1 MAKEPRESR
10 KEAYYSD
17 WIIAGSEDEAIEIIS
32 HRVLAG
38 LIKRHEW
45 EVNAEENDDQPE

>member
-1 MAKEPRESR
+1 MAKGMKRYLIS
-10 KEAYYSD
+10 AYYSD
-17 WIIAGSEDEAIEIIS
+17 WVIAGSEDEAIEIIS

-45 EVNAEENDDQPE
+45 EVNAQESDDQPE